1 MSRLQLSPLRD
12 EEADDQVR
20 MLFVGDVVG
29 KPGRRILRE
38 SLPELRRTQRLDF
51 VVVNGENAAGG
62 VGLTPATAREL
73 FDLGV
78 DAITLGTHTWD
89 KRELMTAMDD
99 FPNLVRP
106 LNYPPGAPGRGA
118 AVVQS
123 RGGVA
128 VGVINAMG
136 RVFAGAHLDCPF
148 RAVEEALEEMRPK
161 AQVILVDFHA
171 EATSEKTCM
180 GWFLD
185 GRATAVVGTH
195 THVQTADAVVLPGG
209 TAYITDVGM
218 TGPWVSSLGMERGR
232 IIERFLSQLP
242 VRFEV
247 APGPCQFNGVVV
259 DADER
264 SGLAREIVPISWRE
278 PLPADGAPPL
288 GAAGARE

>member
-1 MSRLQLSPLRD
+1 MSRLPLSSLRD
-12 EEADDQVR
+12 GEADASVR
-20 MLFVGDVVG
+20 ILFVGDVVG
-29 KPGRRILRE
+29 KPGRRILRD
-38 SLPELRRTQRLDF
+38 SLPELRRMHRLDF

-62 VGLTPATAREL
+62 VGLTPPTAREL
-73 FDLGV
+73 FGLGV
-78 DAITLGTHTWD
+78 DAITLGNHTWD

-99 FPNLVRP
+99 FPHLVRP

-118 AVVQS
+118 AIVQS

-136 RVFAGAHLDCPF
+136 RVFAAAHLDCPF
-148 RAVEEALEEMRPK
+148 RAVEQALEELRPRAK
-161 AQVILVDFHA
+161 VILVDFHA

-185 GRATAVVGTH
+185 GRATVVLGTH

-232 IIERFLSQLP
+232 IIERFMSQLP

-247 APGPCQFNGVVV
+247 APGPCQFNGVVI
-259 DADER
+259 DADEAT
-264 SGLAREIVPISWRE
+264 GLAREIVPVSWRE
-278 PLPADGAPPL
+278 PLPEEGAPPA
-288 GAAGARE
+288 GAAGPRE